1 MSAATDVIVVSSSP
15 ERMPCRTPSG
25 PPAYDPERLFGL
37 SPREYS
43 SPSVQSPSELF
54 RVELQSRSF
63 STKNQADGAQPDA
76 NETSRETA
84 NAGKA
89 NESGRK
95 TKSKPQGVGEK
106 RRGRKPKV
114 TRDEPDA
121 PAEVESSVAEIN
133 VKTSEANTSTK
144 KKRSVGSK
152 KQTKSANKTLTG
164 RIAKSGT
171 VTTIEPS
178 KADCCPSTPKSSS
191 EQRVVEGTDDWQNDG
206 LQLEPAMKRRLDW
219 TPVKNTTKSASETVV
234 ELEEVS
240 HSAKNSGFGGLLS
253 GYGFNGV
260 SDTSR
265 DTPNVAEEAGPTKR
279 RRIELVDSRCHLT
292 ALHASNTTSDNT
304 PTESETQPSKT
315 QKPERK
321 RKTRPKKITTLTGRV
336 TALYN
341 NSVTDS
347 VTESTD
353 SASQATLDSGEGAV
367 ATKQNRAKSKRKGKA
382 NSQPQEPQFIVL
394 SPEAAA
400 KTIEDQDLVFGTCSQ
415 LEREESPQTLREMQ
429 AAIHE
434 SERSMATDLSQE
446 SRPGSLFNRM
456 TRFNNTK
463 SLWSI
468 AARDSE
474 GSLVQAEVLD
484 MVDMP
489 AISKIERESN
499 EDKCPEK
506 NSDEHTNDN
515 SKQHAVIDLETA
527 RQVQATKVTSS
538 PASTTMPFQE
548 PQFSQDKP
556 QQTPQPPEPNLPMP
570 QFNAFTDAELSKQ
583 ITTYGFKPLKSRKK
597 MLELLQKCW
606 ESKRGPR
613 SNAEDKQPNP
623 PASQSSSSQQQAP
636 KKRQRKTNTTK
647 KTSATTKAKT
657 QPRTSAKPAT
667 TNAQSQASDPKDNSQ
682 PLNMRATTPEPVP
695 PRRSFIDVEEIE
707 DSEDEVI
714 PSPHRLQNQYTT
726 NATENKQQ
734 QSLPISPLPTSPS
747 KAHTVSSTQNNKT
760 EAAPPELSS
769 QITAAVRAQTRIL
782 GHNRR
787 LTWHE
792 KILMYDP
799 LILEDFTAW
808 LNTEGLGLVNEDR
821 EVGAG
826 FVRTWCESK
835 GICCCY
841 RRSGSGG
848 R

>member
-15 ERMPCRTPSG
+15 ERIPCHTPTG

-43 SPSVQSPSELF
+43 SPSVPSPSELF
-54 RVELQSRSF
+54 RAKSQSRFF
-63 STKNQADGAQPDA
+63 STKNQADGARPDA
-76 NETSRETA
+76 NEISREPT
-84 NAGKA
+84 NAGEA
-89 NESGRK
+89 NKTGRE
-95 TKSKPQGVGEK
+95 TKSKLLGVGEK

-114 TRDEPDA
+114 ARDEQDA
-121 PAEVESSVAEIN
+121 PAELESSVAGKN
-133 VKTSEANTSTK
+133 ANTSEVNTGTK

-164 RIAKSGT
+164 RVAKSGS
-171 VTTIEPS
+171 VATIEPL
-178 KADCCPSTPKSSS
+178 KADCCPSTPKFSS
-191 EQRVVEGTDDWQNDG
+191 EQKAAEQTDDWQNDG

-219 TPVKNTTKSASETVV
+219 TPVKNTTKSVCETVV

-240 HSAKNSGFGGLLS
+240 HSANDSGFGGLIS

-279 RRIELVDSRCHLT
+279 RRIELVDSRCHPT

-304 PTESETQPSKT
+304 PTESETQFSKT

-321 RKTRPKKITTLTGRV
+321 RKTKPKKITTLTGRV

-341 NSVTDS
+341 NSVA
-347 VTESTD
+347 ESTD

-382 NSQPQEPQFIVL
+382 TSQPQEPQFTVL

-400 KTIEDQDLVFGTCSQ
+400 KSIEDQDLVFGTCSQ
-415 LEREESPQTLREMQ
+415 LEREESPETLREMQ
-429 AAIHE
+429 AAIYE
-434 SERSMATDLSQE
+434 SERSMATDPLPQG
-446 SRPGSLFNRM
+446 SRPGLSSNTI

-484 MVDMP
+484 MVDMS
-489 AISKIERESN
+489 ALSKSSRESN

-506 NSDEHTNDN
+506 SISNEQINDN
-515 SKQHAVIDLETA
+515 SKQHAVIELETDK
-527 RQVQATKVTSS
+527 QVPVVDAASS
-538 PASTTMPFQE
+538 TAPTTILPQE
-548 PQFSQDKP
+548 PQISQDKP
-556 QQTPQPPEPNLPMP
+556 QTPQLPETNPPMP

-583 ITTYGFKPLKSRKK
+583 ITSYGFKPLKSRKK
-597 MLELLQKCW
+597 MVELLQKCW
-606 ESKRGPR
+606 ESKRGPH
-613 SNAEDKQPNP
+613 SNADDKQPNP
-623 PASQSSSSQQQAP
+623 PASQTSSSQQHAP
-636 KKRQRKTNTTK
+636 EKRQRKTNTTK
-647 KTSATTKAKT
+647 KTSTTSKAKF
-657 QPRTSAKPAT
+657 QPRTSAKSAAV
-667 TNAQSQASDPKDNSQ
+667 NAQSQASDPKDNNQ
-682 PLNMRATTPEPVP
+682 PPSVRASTPETVP

-714 PSPHRLQNQYTT
+714 PSPHRLQGRYTT
-726 NATENKQQ
+726 NPTEKKQQ
-734 QSLPISPLPTSPS
+734 QSLPITPLPISPS
-747 KAHTVSSTQNNKT
+747 KAHATSSKT
-760 EAAPPELSS
+760 EAVPPELSS
-769 QITAAVRAQTRIL
+769 QITAAVRAQTRTPS
-782 GHNRR
+782 HNGR

-808 LNTEGLGLVNEDR
+808 LNTEGLGLVHEDR

-841 RRSGSGG
+841 RRLGSGG